1 MTSANCK
8 IITIAN
14 PKGGVGKT
22 TTGINLAA
30 SLAIANQKVL
40 LIDMD
45 PNAALSSS
53 LGLNPS
59 DIKKGIYEVFLGKFE
74 LFETIHDFHLAKLSI
89 IPSNIVTTEREKRLT
104 AMAKNRAILKRKLD
118 DCVSKGKL
126 DFNFVIIDTPPILN
140 DLTMSSLYAA
150 HSVLI
155 PLQCSFYALNVVER
169 LLQLINRIREG
180 GNPRLEIEGI
190 LLNFYEKNTKASQ
203 RAADEAKKIFDKLVF
218 DTIIPKNT
226 TISYATFEKKPVALV
241 DISAKGSAAY
251 LTLAEEILRKK

>member
-1 MTSANCK
+1 MPISKCK

-22 TTGINLAA
+22 TTSINLAT

-59 DIKKGIYEVFLGKFE
+59 DIKTGIYEVFLGKFD
-74 LFETIHDFHLAKLSI
+74 LIETIYNFHLAKLSI
-89 IPSNIVTTEREKRLT
+89 IPSNIVTSERENRFT

-118 DCVSKGKL
+118 DCVSKRKL
-126 DFNFVIIDTPPILN
+126 DFDFVLIDTPPMLN
-140 DLTMSSLYAA
+140 DITMSALYAA

-155 PLQCSFYALNVVER
+155 PLQCSYYALNVVER
-169 LLQLINRIREG
+169 LLQLINRIKEA
-180 GNPRLEIEGI
+180 GNQRLEIEGI

-203 RAADEAKKIFDKLVF
+203 RGATEAKKLFDNLVF

-226 TISYATFEKKPVALV
+226 TISFATFEKKPVALV
-241 DISAKGSAAY
+241 DISATGSAAY
-251 LTLAEEILRKK
+251 LSLAEEILRKK